1 MSVFLSM
8 RQVPPTFGALV
19 RAKVFLLTA
28 SGRDL
33 ELGLHGGCE
42 RDKAKAEPALCL
54 HFGET
59 EEVVIGDVFHLVSFQ
74 RATSDY
80 ITLRKQHRR

>member
-1 MSVFLSM
+1 M
-8 RQVPPTFGALV
+8 RQPPPTFGALV
-19 RAKVFLLTA
+19 RAKMFLLTA

-42 RDKAKAEPALCL
+42 RDKAKAEPALRL

-59 EEVVIGDVFHLVSFQ
+59 EHIVVGVFHLVSFQ
-74 RATSDY
+74 
-80 ITLRKQHRR
+80 